1 VSSKPE
7 SGTPESSTPESG
19 SGANPPANTVIA
31 ALPLLME
38 RHNLTREQARAAMEE
53 ILSGAATPAQIAMFI
68 VALRAK
74 GEVAE
79 EVIGLA
85 QAVRSRANP
94 VRPRTMET
102 LVDTCGTGGDASGT
116 FNISTAAAL
125 VVAGCG
131 VRVAKHCNRSIS
143 SQCGSADVVEAM
155 GVNIA
160 LPPDG
165 IAACID
171 EVGIGFLFAPALHS
185 AWKYAQPVRRELRA
199 RTVFNMLGPLC
210 NPAGASAQMSGFYEK
225 RLVPLAAHA
234 LVELG
239 VDHAFLVHGDFDGKT
254 GLDEITTTGETEIA
268 EVKDGKVRLFTL
280 VPEDAGLPRSSP
292 AELLGGT
299 LADNVRTLRDLFD
312 GMKGPKRDIVLLNSA
327 AALIAAGRAADW
339 KEGIL
344 QAAQSLDSGAARK
357 KLLALAEFSN
367 GAQQA

>member
-1 VSSKPE
+1 MA
-7 SGTPESSTPESG
+7 
-19 SGANPPANTVIA
+19 GANPPARTLIA
-31 ALPLLME
+31 ALPQLIE
-38 RHNLTREQARAAMEE
+38 RRDLTREQARAAMEE
-53 ILSGAATPAQIAMFI
+53 ILSGAATADQIAMFI

-94 VRPRTMET
+94 VRPRTTET
-102 LVDTCGTGGDASGT
+102 LLDTCGTGGDSSGT
-116 FNISTAAAL
+116 FNISTAAAF

-160 LPPDG
+160 LPPEG
-165 IAACID
+165 MAACID

-185 AWKYAQPVRRELRA
+185 AWKYAQPVRRELRV

-210 NPAGASAQMSGFYEK
+210 NPAGASAQMSGFYER
-225 RLVPLAAHA
+225 RLVPLAANA
-234 LVELG
+234 LLELG
-239 VDHAFLVHGDFDGKT
+239 VQHAFLVHGDFNATT
-254 GLDEITTTGETEIA
+254 GLDEITTTGETYIA

-280 VPEDAGLPRSSP
+280 RPEDAGLPRAAP
-292 AELLGGT
+292 AELMGGT

-312 GMKGPKRDIVLLNSA
+312 GVKGPRRDIVLLNAA
-327 AALIAAGRAADW
+327 AALIAAGHAADW
-339 KEGIL
+339 KDGIA
-344 QAAQSLDSGAARK
+344 QAARSLDSGSARQ

-367 GAQQA
+367 RARAI